1 MIMRRLFFAVMAVVM
16 ALDVAIAQE
25 TGKLPRAE
33 ATEAQK
39 AEFHKMFPLVW
50 GHGTDELHA
59 LMVLKDG
66 KVIYEETDP
75 AHTIDEKHVMWSASK
90 TFTATAVG
98 FAVQD
103 GLLRTSDRM
112 VDIIGDLCPQDRPE
126 WMDEITVWHLL
137 TMSAGI
143 AGENSS
149 QHCRRG
155 KLKDWAREILAAP
168 MHFRPGDYF
177 QYNSME
183 SYLLSVIVSR
193 VTGERLDKYLE
204 HKLFGP
210 LGISDWWWEISPQ
223 DYAAG
228 GWGLFISAESLAK
241 MGQFML
247 QRGVWNG
254 ERLLDAAWF
263 DEAMSPQIMQYKN
276 KEKKGSGEGNQGYGY
291 QMWCCTHGAYRLDGA
306 WGQYAIII
314 PEKNAVVVIL
324 EHSTNTPEVFKGVW
338 DYIYPNL

>member
-1 MIMRRLFFAVMAVVM
+1 MKRILTVLLAFSMVLDAFAAPGG
-16 ALDVAIAQE
+16 D
-25 TGKLPRAE
+25 KLPRAE
-33 ATEAQK
+33 ATETQK

-66 KVIYEETDP
+66 KVIYEETGP
-75 AHTIDEKHVMWSASK
+75 AHTIDQKHVMWSASK
-90 TFTATAVG
+90 TFTAVAVG
-98 FAVQD
+98 FAMQD
-103 GLLRTSDRM
+103 GLLKTSDRM
-112 VDIIGDLCPQDRPE
+112 VDIIGDLCPEDRPE

-149 QHCRRG
+149 QLCRRG
-155 KLKDWAREILAAP
+155 ALKDWAREILASP
-168 MHFRPGDYF
+168 MHFKPGEYF

-183 SYLLSVIVSR
+183 SYMLSAIISR

-204 HKLFGP
+204 HKLFEP
-210 LGISDWWWEISPQ
+210 LGITDWWWEVSPQ

-247 QRGVWNG
+247 QKGVWNG
-254 ERLLDAAWF
+254 ERLLYEEWF
-263 DEAMSPQIMQYKN
+263 DEAMSPQIMQDKN
-276 KEKKGSGEGNQGYGY
+276 REKKGSGEGKQGYGY
-291 QMWCCTHGAYRLDGA
+291 QLWCCTHGAYRIDGA

-324 EHSTNTPEVFKGVW
+324 EHSTNTSDVFKGVW
-338 DYIYPNL
+338 NYIYPNL